1 MACWISAGEFMTKG
15 PCLTTRSPSGCPPT
29 SANAQ
34 RRARL
39 VPHAH
44 SVIRAQH
51 EAVVRAAGGQL
62 LAAVPAL
69 TVDDVHEG
77 VIAVRDG
84 LLELGPRLHGE
95 VHVHGRGARVH
106 RGAHAE
112 GLTDDD
118 PDLHTVF
125 LGPTDVLL
133 L

>member
-1 MACWISAGEFMTKG
+1 MTKG
-15 PCLTTRSPSGCPPT
+15 PCLTTRSPT

-51 EAVVRAAGGQL
+51 EAVVRA
-62 LAAVPAL
+62 VHAL